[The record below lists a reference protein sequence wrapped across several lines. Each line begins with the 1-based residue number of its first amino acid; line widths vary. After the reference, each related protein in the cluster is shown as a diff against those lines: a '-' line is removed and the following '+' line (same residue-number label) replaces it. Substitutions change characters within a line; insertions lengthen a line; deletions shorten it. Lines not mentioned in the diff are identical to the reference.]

1 MMLNQSRNTMTYL
14 DTSIDFSFYLLNK
27 QMGLVNNIGLTF
39 VMYNKNIA
47 TERKRMQT
55 ENWST
60 MVIDKKGEV

>member
-1 MMLNQSRNTMTYL
+1 MLNQSRNTMTYL

-55 ENWST
+55 ENRST